1 MDLVTIK
8 GVSKRSKKP
17 IVLTVEQCLI
27 LISFLP
33 DPYRTMVIVSICT
46 GCRVSEILA
55 LRWSRIDFDKL
66 TMMVKVKA
74 VNERIGRVKTE
85 YSEDELP
92 IDPQFARVLKAWKKK
107 CPSSPSDWVFPSPFT
122 DRCYH
127 ASPIQQ
133 DYNRPA
139 GKKLGLESVG

>member
-1 MDLVTIK
+1 
-8 GVSKRSKKP
+8 
-17 IVLTVEQCLI
+17 
-27 LISFLP
+27 
-33 DPYRTMVIVSICT
+33 MVIVSICT

-55 LRWSRIDFDKL
+55 LRWSRIHFDKL

-92 IDPQFARVLKAWKKK
+92 IDPQFARVLKAWTKK
-107 CPSSPSDWVFPSPFT
+107 CPSSPGDWVFPSAFT

-133 DYNRPA
+133 DYIRPA
-139 GKKLGLESVG
+139 G